1 MSIHAIASHN
11 VSVALDGRWLLRDI
25 NVALRAACLTVFIGP
40 NGSGKTT
47 LLRVLAGLLAPSE
60 GHVTLHGT
68 SMRGLGRRALSQR
81 IAFVPQDTH
90 VNFAFTVRETVEMGR
105 HPHLRRFERLCQQD
119 HAIVEEAMRRA
130 DVLHLAHRAVTALS
144 GGERQRVIIARSLA
158 TQAEVLL
165 LDEPTANLD
174 IAHALDVLDL
184 CQQLAHEG
192 KTIGLAL
199 HDINAAA
206 RYATHV
212 ILMSAGHIVQQGRL
226 EEVLQEAQLNHVF
239 DVCTARTHATNG
251 QPVFVFSRKRHEGQQ
266 HA

>member
-1 MSIHAIASHN
+1 MSTHELASHN
-11 VSVALDGRWLLRDI
+11 VSVTLDGRWLLRGID
-25 NVALRAACLTVFIGP
+25 VALRAACLTVFIGP

-68 SMRGLGRRALSQR
+68 NIQDFGRRALSQR

-90 VNFAFTVRETVEMGR
+90 VSFAFTVRETVEMGR
-105 HPHLRRFERLCQQD
+105 HPHLRRFERLRQHD
-119 HAIVEEAMRRA
+119 HDIVDEAMCRA
-130 DVLHLAHRAVTALS
+130 DVWHLAHRAVTALS

-158 TQAEVLL
+158 TQADVLL

-206 RYATHV
+206 RYATHIV
-212 ILMSAGHIVQQGRL
+212 LMNAGHIVQQGRL
-226 EEVLQEAQLNHVF
+226 EGVLQEAQLNHVF
-239 DVCTARTHATNG
+239 DVCTDRIHATNG
-251 QPVFVFSRKRHEGQQ
+251 QSVFVFSRARKDGRQ
-266 HA
+266 HV